1 MKQKDLEKKLK
12 INGFKKKL
20 KKDKYYGKEHYEHKE
35 RNQKL
40 PR

>member
-20 KKDKYYGKEHYEHKE
+20 ILWKQKTLKKLK
-35 RNQKL
+35 RPLRQT
-40 PR
+40 

>member
-1 MKQKDLEKKLK
+1 MVLR
-12 INGFKKKL
+12 KKL
-20 KKDKYYGKEHYEHKE
+20 KKDKYYGKEHYERKE